1 VVKTPRLVPGGYGW
15 SPTHSNASA
24 FSAAAA
30 LHAPFLT
37 LAIASRDHV
46 HGIEAVVQLPPKL
59 PFAAE
64 FWLCDGV

>member
-1 VVKTPRLVPGGYGW
+1 MTR
-15 SPTHSNASA
+15 
-24 FSAAAA
+24 F
-30 LHAPFLT
+30 APFLT

>member
-1 VVKTPRLVPGGYGW
+1 LWRIPTIVSFLNPIAVTPP
-15 SPTHSNASA
+15 ASA
-24 FSAAAA
+24 DDEVY
-30 LHAPFLT
+30 PFLT

-46 HGIEAVVQLPPKL
+46 HGIEAVVQLLPKL